1 MHITLMTSFALP
13 GLTLPLAPSEVLLYG
28 IAVAAALVYFPYL
41 FVAIGRVSIGL
52 DLNAPRAMFDRL
64 PDYAK
69 RATWAHQNSFEVFML
84 FAAAALCVYV
94 SRGGSDATNTLIV
107 TFLAARLGFS
117 LFYLLN
123 IPWLRSPMWVISMI
137 CVGGLFNASLH

>member
-1 MHITLMTSFALP
+1 
-13 GLTLPLAPSEVLLYG
+13 
-28 IAVAAALVYFPYL
+28 
-41 FVAIGRVSIGL
+41 
-52 DLNAPRAMFDRL
+52 
-64 PDYAK
+64 
-69 RATWAHQNSFEVFML
+69 VFML